1 MIRYFNLKTQYG
13 IETIDEINKNDFK
26 STIEYIN
33 EKNRVIKEYRLSGIN
48 VYLSTRSTKEWREKK

>member
-1 MIRYFNLKTQYG
+1 MKRYFNVKTNYG

-33 EKNRVIKEYRLSGIN
+33 EKNRLIREYRLSGIN
-48 VYLSTRSTKEWREKK
+48 VYLSSRSTKDYKNN

>member
-1 MIRYFNLKTQYG
+1 MKRYFNVKTNYG

-33 EKNRVIKEYRLSGIN
+33 EKNRLIKEYHLSGIN
-48 VYLSTRSTKEWREKK
+48 VYLSSRSTKDWKDKK

>member
-13 IETIDEINKNDFK
+13 IETIYEINKNDFK

-33 EKNRVIKEYRLSGIN
+33 EKNRLIREYRLSGIN
-48 VYLSTRSTKEWREKK
+48 VYLSTRSTKEWRENK